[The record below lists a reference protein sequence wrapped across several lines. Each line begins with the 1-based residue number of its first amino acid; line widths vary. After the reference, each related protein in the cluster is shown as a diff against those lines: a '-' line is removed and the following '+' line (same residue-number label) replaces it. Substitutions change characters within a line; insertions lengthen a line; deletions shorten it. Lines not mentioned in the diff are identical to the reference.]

1 MVLLQLLQ
9 ELLFV
14 KYLDQLNI
22 RWERCKTPF
31 EYIWNN
37 STHSYYPD
45 FYLSDYDVFIEVKGY
60 ETARDLEKY
69 KVVPNLYVIRKNEIK
84 LIQSNLFN
92 IFQFIN
98 TPVAQ
103 W

>member
-1 MVLLQLLQ
+1 M
-9 ELLFV
+9 
-14 KYLDQLNI
+14 LN
-22 RWERCKTPF
+22 
-31 EYIWNN
+31 
-37 STHSYYPD
+37 
-45 FYLSDYDVFIEVKGY
+45 
-60 ETARDLEKY
+60 LEKY